1 MKSNS
6 NDTEYI
12 SSNNNEEVFS
22 NTWTYRFL
30 TWWSGFSL
38 RTKLLAIATLVV
50 SLLMTGITFFAL
62 NSIQKDAG
70 MNDTRYARDLGLLL

>member
-1 MKSNS
+1 MIESNEPNKIKLTPSKQIIDDNSPYYWS
-6 NDTEYI
+6 NR
-12 SSNNNEEVFS
+12 V
-22 NTWTYRFL
+22 L

-62 NSIQKDAG
+62 NLSLIHI
-70 MNDTRYARDLGLLL
+70 